1 MGADAVV
8 VAVPVD
14 SGYVSGFKICNS
26 EVAPHL
32 LSFFNGGLYII
43 TVNINR

>member
-1 MGADAVV
+1 MVTVV
-8 VAVPVD
+8 VD

-32 LSFFNGGLYII
+32 PSFFNCGLFII
-43 TVNINR
+43 TVNISR